1 MSDIEKT
8 INDCK
13 KCSFFNQ
20 CIPSAFD
27 AKDLYRFSNIVKTNE
42 KQVCNTNLF
51 QQGSSAQHLYIVK
64 SGGFKT
70 HSSLATG
77 SLRIHEFFLPGELI
91 GLDSMAGGI
100 ALTTATAIEDS
111 LVCRINYLQLAALRR
126 EFPLLS
132 DLAVKMYGQ
141 ALAASQVILEC
152 LSKPSA
158 ASRVACFILII
169 LRRSGPLNG
178 KPNDL
183 YLNMPIKDIANHL
196 GLAGE
201 TVSRAFA
208 KLVSWGYITKNRRH
222 IHILDSEGLQLC
234 ASNTE
239 F

>member
-1 MSDIEKT
+1 MHEIEET
-8 INDCK
+8 INDCDN
-13 KCSFFNQ
+13 CALFSQ
-20 CIPSAFD
+20 CVPATFD
-27 AKDLYRFSNIVKTNE
+27 AENLYRFSKIVKTNE
-42 KQVCNTNLF
+42 KRAYNTDLF
-51 QQGSSAQHLYIVK
+51 QQGSSAQYLYVVK
-64 SGGFKT
+64 SGGFKS

-91 GLDSMAGGI
+91 GLDSMAGGV
-100 ALTTATAIEDS
+100 ALTTATAVEDS
-111 LVCRINYLQLAALRR
+111 LVCRIDYVQLAGLRR

-169 LRRSGPLNG
+169 LQRSEPLDG
-178 KPNDL
+178 KPNGV

-208 KLVSWGYITKNRRH
+208 KLVSWGYITRNRRH
-222 IHILDSEGLQLC
+222 IHILDAEGLQLC

-239 F
+239 L